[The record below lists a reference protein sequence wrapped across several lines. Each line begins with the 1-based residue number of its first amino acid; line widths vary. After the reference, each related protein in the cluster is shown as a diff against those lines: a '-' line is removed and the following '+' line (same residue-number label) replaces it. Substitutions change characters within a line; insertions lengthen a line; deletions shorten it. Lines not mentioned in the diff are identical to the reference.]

1 MKQASPSR
9 RSALTQ
15 SLALAAAGVAC
26 AAGTTGTAC
35 ATESPPGSI
44 AYRVAFQVSDADP
57 AKWKLTLNNIRNAQH
72 ELGAGQTTIEL
83 VVFGPGI
90 GMLLAA
96 SEVAG
101 RVAEAVKAGVA
112 VSACENTMRGQKLTR
127 EQMNPGIG
135 YVPSGVA
142 HLIRRQTEGYA
153 YIRS

>member
-9 RSALTQ
+9 RSALSQ

-26 AAGTTGTAC
+26 AAGSASAAETSASPLAC
-35 ATESPPGSI
+35 RA
-44 AYRVAFQVSDADP
+44 AFQVSDADP

-72 ELGAGQTTIEL
+72 ELGEQTRIEL

-90 GMLLAA
+90 GMLMAA
-96 SEVAG
+96 SAVAG
-101 RVAEAVKAGVA
+101 GIAEAVKAGVT

-127 EQMNPGIG
+127 DQMSPGIG

>member
-9 RSALTQ
+9 RAALSQ

-26 AAGTTGTAC
+26 ATGA
-35 ATESPPGSI
+35 ASAAQSPASPNT
-44 AYRVAFQVSDADP
+44 YRAAFQVSDADP
-57 AKWKLTLNNIRNAQH
+57 AKWGLTLNNIRNAQH
-72 ELGAGQTTIEL
+72 ELGAEHTKIEL

-90 GMLLAA
+90 GMLMAA
-96 SEVAG
+96 SETAG
-101 RVAEAVKAGVA
+101 RVSEAIKSGVV